1 MDRIAKLNRKTN
13 ETDIKM
19 ELNLDGSGKY
29 EIDTGIGFLDHMLTG
44 FAKHGF
50 FDLTFFQTFFSIYSN
65 ICCTDARHGNFV
77 LH

>member
-1 MDRIAKLNRKTN
+1 MDRIAKLTRKTN
-13 ETDIKM
+13 ETDITM

-50 FDLTFFQTFFSIYSN
+50 F
-65 ICCTDARHGNFV
+65 
-77 LH
+77 